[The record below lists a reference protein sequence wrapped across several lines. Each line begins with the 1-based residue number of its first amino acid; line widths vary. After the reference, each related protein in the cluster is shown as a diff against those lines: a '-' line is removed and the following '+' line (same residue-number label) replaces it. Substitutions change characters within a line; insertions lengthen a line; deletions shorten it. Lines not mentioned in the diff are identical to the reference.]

1 MSTVS
6 SNDETRILTAE
17 EIAERD
23 ARIRAVVALVLI
35 VLGATL
41 ATVGTAF
48 LVSVWAGM
56 IVLGAIVL
64 VVGVFVGMT

>member
-56 IVLGAIVL
+56 LVLGVIVL